1 MLETDEFISSNS
13 ENILSDPISI
23 STAYAKIKNLCIS
36 IGREILSDIK
46 IHNEHILPSPIQR
59 GVNCEDLFHNYILV
73 WVQEMQL
80 ELLDL
85 CRAEKTP
92 WSGVSAN
99 HATSPFADDMYS
111 KIKDALAQ
119 YEIVISRWPQYA
131 LVLENA
137 VADIERAILKTL
149 GKQYSDIL
157 APLKD
162 SIPKKLGMHV
172 QKLARRQSV
181 TLNLVPSELG
191 TFLNTVKRMVEALHS
206 QIEDILRSWASC
218 LPTVGHKKSSF
229 GEQMNGMTVM
239 LKTKYKNY
247 MQALVAKLYSNMQA
261 NRNTQLKRILEETK
275 DSDSEPEVRERM
287 LMLNSQ
293 LNDSGSNLHDVF
305 MTQIF
310 VALCR
315 GFWDRLGQRVLRFL
329 EGQKENR
336 ILDDTFGS
344 QMQRLQGNVLQEKDI
359 EPPRSVVEARSMLM

>member
-1 MLETDEFISSNS
+1 
-13 ENILSDPISI
+13 
-23 STAYAKIKNLCIS
+23 
-36 IGREILSDIK
+36 
-46 IHNEHILPSPIQR
+46 
-59 GVNCEDLFHNYILV
+59 
-73 WVQEMQL
+73 
-80 ELLDL
+80 
-85 CRAEKTP
+85 
-92 WSGVSAN
+92 
-99 HATSPFADDMYS
+99 
-111 KIKDALAQ
+111 
-119 YEIVISRWPQYA
+119 
-131 LVLENA
+131 
-137 VADIERAILKTL
+137 
-149 GKQYSDIL
+149 
-157 APLKD
+157 
-162 SIPKKLGMHV
+162 MHV

-229 GEQMNGMTVM
+229 GEQMNGMTVI

-261 NRNTQLKRILEETK
+261 KRNTQLKRILEETK

-293 LNDSGSNLHDVF
+293 LIDSISNLHYVF

-315 GFWDRLGQRVLRFL
+315 GFWDRLGQRVFKIFRGPERESCLVQGSYYAL
-329 EGQKENR
+329 G